1 MRKPVLIGGG
11 LGVVVL
17 AVAAFV
23 IWNVNQPAKP
33 NAGAVAQTA
42 QTDRVVKKSGE
53 GAALPTIASAA
64 SRARSSQEAQEAQD
78 RRRRLSEV
86 RAEFNALR
94 AQGMQASP
102 EKMRALVDELEAVS
116 PPGFDP
122 RYFQALRSML
132 DGSAKIQALGAELQ
146 GLSKSTSPKDLARK
160 EVILAEMRTVSERV
174 SADARSLQSYV
185 PSVASVPAAP
195 SLAPGLKTP

>member
-11 LGVVVL
+11 LGAVVL
-17 AVAAFV
+17 AVAALV

-33 NAGAVAQTA
+33 NAAAVPQTA
-42 QTDRVVKKSGE
+42 QTDRVVKRSGE
-53 GAALPTIASAA
+53 GASSPAIASAA
-64 SRARSSQEAQEAQD
+64 SRARSSQEAQD
-78 RRRRLSEV
+78 RRRRLAEV

-132 DGSAKIQALGAELQ
+132 EGSAKIQALGAELQ